1 MKKQSKLIGALYVLV
16 GVLCM
21 CYPIV
26 SSLWVEIFIGA
37 AFLAGG
43 IFALFNIPS
52 GDGFWG
58 KAFYAAIA
66 VLYAV
71 GGVSLLMFPVWGTVV
86 IMIMLGA
93 IFFAEG
99 VIMLAY
105 WSTLLN
111 APMMLVNAIVTL
123 VLGILV
129 LANINDGLWFIG
141 MLVGIDLIFRG
152 FASFAN
158 VPAPKIV

>member
-1 MKKQSKLIGALYVLV
+1 M
-16 GVLCM
+16 
-21 CYPIV
+21 
-26 SSLWVEIFIGA
+26 
-37 AFLAGG
+37 
-43 IFALFNIPS
+43 
-52 GDGFWG
+52 
-58 KAFYAAIA
+58 
-66 VLYAV
+66 LYAV